1 MAICLTSTISKLD
14 PKNETTPSVVVA
26 SSHFSLLKPRRC
38 QLNNRGIREMIGQM
52 SANQL
57 MKRVQRYVAKIQ
69 GTKQYWYQLYQ
80 ELKALI
86 TQKGVAT
93 LPIIIGQ
100 IYADF
105 FKSQS
110 MQFLLFEL
118 GLSLIILTLQMLT
131 LFQYW
136 LNFVLIGLII

>member
-1 MAICLTSTISKLD
+1 
-14 PKNETTPSVVVA
+14 
-26 SSHFSLLKPRRC
+26 
-38 QLNNRGIREMIGQM
+38 MIGQM

-100 IYADF
+100 IYTDF
-105 FKSQS
+105 FKSQT

-131 LFQYW
+131 LLQYW

>member
-1 MAICLTSTISKLD
+1 M
-14 PKNETTPSVVVA
+14 V
-26 SSHFSLLKPRRC
+26 
-38 QLNNRGIREMIGQM
+38 GQM
-52 SANQL
+52 SANEL

-100 IYADF
+100 IYTDF
-105 FKSQS
+105 FKSQT
-110 MQFLLFEL
+110 MQFLLFDL

>member
-1 MAICLTSTISKLD
+1 M
-14 PKNETTPSVVVA
+14 V
-26 SSHFSLLKPRRC
+26 
-38 QLNNRGIREMIGQM
+38 GQM

-86 TQKGVAT
+86 TQRGVAT
-93 LPIIIGQ
+93 LPLIIGQ
-100 IYADF
+100 IYTDF
-105 FKSQS
+105 FKSQT
-110 MQFLLFEL
+110 MQFLLFDL

>member
-1 MAICLTSTISKLD
+1 M
-14 PKNETTPSVVVA
+14 V
-26 SSHFSLLKPRRC
+26 
-38 QLNNRGIREMIGQM
+38 GQM

-100 IYADF
+100 IYTDF
-105 FKSQS
+105 FKSQT

-136 LNFVLIGLII
+136 LNFVPIGLII

>member
-1 MAICLTSTISKLD
+1 M
-14 PKNETTPSVVVA
+14 V
-26 SSHFSLLKPRRC
+26 
-38 QLNNRGIREMIGQM
+38 GQM

-57 MKRVQRYVAKIQ
+57 MKRVQRCVAKIQ
-69 GTKQYWYQLYQ
+69 DTKQYWYQLYQ

-100 IYADF
+100 IYTDF
-105 FKSQS
+105 FKSQT

>member
-1 MAICLTSTISKLD
+1 M
-14 PKNETTPSVVVA
+14 V
-26 SSHFSLLKPRRC
+26 
-38 QLNNRGIREMIGQM
+38 GQM

-100 IYADF
+100 IYTDF
-105 FKSQS
+105 FKSQT
-110 MQFLLFEL
+110 MQFLLFDL

>member
-1 MAICLTSTISKLD
+1 M
-14 PKNETTPSVVVA
+14 V
-26 SSHFSLLKPRRC
+26 
-38 QLNNRGIREMIGQM
+38 GQM

-86 TQKGVAT
+86 TQRGVTT
-93 LPIIIGQ
+93 LPLIIGQ
-100 IYADF
+100 IYTDF
-105 FKSQS
+105 FKSQT

-118 GLSLIILTLQMLT
+118 GLSLIIFTLQMLT

>member
-1 MAICLTSTISKLD
+1 
-14 PKNETTPSVVVA
+14 
-26 SSHFSLLKPRRC
+26 
-38 QLNNRGIREMIGQM
+38 MIGQM

-100 IYADF
+100 IYSDF
-105 FKSQS
+105 FKSQT

>member
-1 MAICLTSTISKLD
+1 M
-14 PKNETTPSVVVA
+14 V
-26 SSHFSLLKPRRC
+26 
-38 QLNNRGIREMIGQM
+38 GQM

-100 IYADF
+100 IYTDF
-105 FKSQS
+105 FKSQT

-136 LNFVLIGLII
+136 LDFVLIGLII

>member
-1 MAICLTSTISKLD
+1 MVG
-14 PKNETTPSVVVA
+14 P
-26 SSHFSLLKPRRC
+26 
-38 QLNNRGIREMIGQM
+38 M

-100 IYADF
+100 IYTDF
-105 FKSQS
+105 FKSQT
-110 MQFLLFEL
+110 MQFLLFDL

>member
-1 MAICLTSTISKLD
+1 M
-14 PKNETTPSVVVA
+14 V
-26 SSHFSLLKPRRC
+26 
-38 QLNNRGIREMIGQM
+38 GQM

-100 IYADF
+100 IYTDF
-105 FKSQS
+105 FKSQT

-131 LFQYW
+131 LFQTF

>member
-1 MAICLTSTISKLD
+1 
-14 PKNETTPSVVVA
+14 
-26 SSHFSLLKPRRC
+26 
-38 QLNNRGIREMIGQM
+38 M

-100 IYADF
+100 IYTDF
-105 FKSQS
+105 FKSQT

>member
-1 MAICLTSTISKLD
+1 
-14 PKNETTPSVVVA
+14 
-26 SSHFSLLKPRRC
+26 
-38 QLNNRGIREMIGQM
+38 MIGQM
-52 SANQL
+52 SANQF

-86 TQKGVAT
+86 TQKGAPT
-93 LPIIIGQ
+93 LPITIGQ
-100 IYADF
+100 IYTDF
-105 FKSQS
+105 LKNQT

-136 LNFVLIGLII
+136 MNFVLIGLII

>member
-1 MAICLTSTISKLD
+1 M
-14 PKNETTPSVVVA
+14 V
-26 SSHFSLLKPRRC
+26 
-38 QLNNRGIREMIGQM
+38 GQM

-100 IYADF
+100 IYSDF
-105 FKSQS
+105 FKSQT

>member
-1 MAICLTSTISKLD
+1 M
-14 PKNETTPSVVVA
+14 V
-26 SSHFSLLKPRRC
+26 
-38 QLNNRGIREMIGQM
+38 GQM

-57 MKRVQRYVAKIQ
+57 LKRVQRYVAKIQ

>member
-1 MAICLTSTISKLD
+1 M
-14 PKNETTPSVVVA
+14 V
-26 SSHFSLLKPRRC
+26 
-38 QLNNRGIREMIGQM
+38 GQM

-86 TQKGVAT
+86 TQKAVAT

-100 IYADF
+100 IYTDF
-105 FKSQS
+105 FKSQT
-110 MQFLLFEL
+110 MQFLLFDL

>member
-1 MAICLTSTISKLD
+1 M
-14 PKNETTPSVVVA
+14 V
-26 SSHFSLLKPRRC
+26 
-38 QLNNRGIREMIGQM
+38 GQM

-100 IYADF
+100 IYTDF
-105 FKSQS
+105 FKSQT

>member
-1 MAICLTSTISKLD
+1 
-14 PKNETTPSVVVA
+14 
-26 SSHFSLLKPRRC
+26 
-38 QLNNRGIREMIGQM
+38 MIGQM

-100 IYADF
+100 IYTDF
-105 FKSQS
+105 FKSQT

-136 LNFVLIGLII
+136 LNFVLIGLIIK